1 MLKYLVILLDD
12 SSPSYCHYNGKK
24 ESNLIPLDI
33 LSKGVLFAM
42 KHDLRIQYV
51 LPKYN
56 LPQTYIELINSM
68 FHDTIGNLEQGSVSD
83 IVVIDGLH
91 ELSVNTEKL
100 DAGKRYLVR
109 ADIQEFFSDYRMV
122 ANVLSRNISLNVV
135 FINVESFSD
144 KGINTYANI
153 LKELAATL
161 KETILK
167 GGNANSNLLTDRI
180 ALDEMTNCGAGDS
193 SITLAPDGKFY
204 PCPAFYYDND
214 AYGQLGDVMSGVTI
228 PNKKLYTLEGAPLCR
243 RCDAYQCK
251 RCVWLNKKLTYELN
265 IPSRQQCVMAHVE
278 RNASRDLLEAFHH
291 LDILKDKNIEIVDY
305 LDPFDKFQ
313 SI

>member
-1 MLKYLVILLDD
+1 MLKYIVILLDD

-24 ESNLIPLDI
+24 ESNLIPLDT
-33 LSKGVLFAM
+33 LSKGILFAM

-51 LPKYN
+51 LPNYD
-56 LPQTYIELINSM
+56 LPRAYIELINSM
-68 FHDTIGNLEQGSVSD
+68 FHDTIGNLKQGNISD
-83 IVVIDGLH
+83 IVVVEGLH
-91 ELSVNTEKL
+91 ELNVNSEKL

-109 ADIQEFFSDYRMV
+109 ADIQEFFSGYRVV

-135 FINVESFSD
+135 FTNVESFSD
-144 KGINTYANI
+144 NDINTYAGI
-153 LKELAATL
+153 LKELAASL
-161 KETILK
+161 KETILN
-167 GGNANSNLLTDRI
+167 GGNANTNLLTDRI
-180 ALDEMTNCGAGDS
+180 ALDEMNNCGAGDS

-214 AYGQLGDVMSGVTI
+214 AYGQLGDVVSGVTI

-243 RCDAYQCK
+243 RCDAYHCK
-251 RCVWLNKKLTYELN
+251 RCVWQNKKLTYELN
-265 IPSRQQCVMAHVE
+265 IPSHQQCVMAHVE
-278 RNASRDLLEAFHH
+278 RNASRELLEAFHQ
-291 LDILKDKNIEIVDY
+291 LGILKEKNIEVVDY